1 MKLKIVKDEKNHLEM
16 KVGGEGHTLLNLL
29 QSSLLAH
36 KNVTMAGYS
45 KPHPLMN
52 RSLLYFNTKGRKTSK
67 KILVES
73 AEDAKKRM
81 NSFLSDFNAQIEK
94 AKA

>member
-1 MKLKIVKDEKNHLEM
+1 
-16 KVGGEGHTLLNLL
+16 
-29 QSSLLAH
+29 LAH